1 MEEIADGVWKLAGRP
16 QHAFNSYLVG
26 DVLVDARTR
35 HAAGRILGE
44 LNGREL
50 GAHVLTHAHADHQGS
65 SAAVCRARDVPL
77 WCGAADVH
85 VAESGRTTEA
95 GTGHWIG
102 RWQERNWAGPGH
114 SVARALHEG
123 DDVAGFEVLEVPGH
137 APGHIALW
145 RERDR
150 VLITG
155 DVLFNRHPLTGRPH
169 LGEPPAIFT
178 RDPEANRASI
188 RRIAAL
194 RPRLACFGHGP
205 VLRDPGLLTDVA
217 DRLPAPLTWAL

>member
-1 MEEIADGVWKLAGRP
+1 MEQIADNVFKLAGRP
-16 QHAFNSYLVG
+16 RDAFNSYLVG

-35 HAAGRILGE
+35 HAAKRILGE
-44 LNGREL
+44 LDGHPL

-65 SAAVCRARDVPL
+65 SAAVCTARGVPL
-77 WCGAADVH
+77 WCGTKDVA
-85 VAESGRTTEA
+85 VAESGKTTQA
-95 GTGHWIG
+95 STDHWIT

-114 SVARALHEG
+114 RVERALNEG
-123 DDVAGFEVLEVPGH
+123 DTVAGFEVLEVPGH

-188 RRIAAL
+188 RRVAAL

-205 VLRDPGLLTDVA
+205 VLRDPGLLTDLA
-217 DRLPAPLTWAL
+217 DRLPAP

>member
-1 MEEIADGVWKLAGRP
+1 MEQIADKVWKLAGRP

-35 HAAGRILGE
+35 HAASRILEE
-44 LNGREL
+44 LDGHSLN
-50 GAHVLTHAHADHQGS
+50 AHVLTHAHADHQGS
-65 SAAVCRARDVPL
+65 SAAVCTARDVPL
-77 WCGAADVH
+77 WCGEKDVH
-85 VAESGRTTEA
+85 VAESGRTTAA
-95 GTGHWIG
+95 GTGHWIS

-114 SVARALHEG
+114 PVARALRDG
-123 DDVAGFEVLEVPGH
+123 DTVAGFEVLEVPGH

-150 VLITG
+150 ILITG

-169 LGEPPAIFT
+169 LAEPPLIFT
-178 RDPEANRASI
+178 RDPRANRASI
-188 RRIAAL
+188 RRISTL

-205 VLRDPGLLTDVA
+205 VLRDPGLISDLA
-217 DRLPAPLTWAL
+217 DRLPAP

>member
-1 MEEIADGVWKLAGRP
+1 MEQIADNVFKLAGRP
-16 QHAFNSYLVG
+16 RDAFNSYLVG

-35 HAAGRILGE
+35 HAAKRILTE
-44 LNGREL
+44 LNGHTVN
-50 GAHVLTHAHADHQGS
+50 AHMLTHAHADHQGS
-65 SAAVCRARDVPL
+65 SAAVCAARGVPL
-77 WCGAADVH
+77 WCGAKDAP
-85 VAESGRTTEA
+85 VAESGKTTQA
-95 GTGHWIG
+95 STDHWVT

-114 SVARALHEG
+114 PVTRALVEG
-123 DDVAGFEVLEVPGH
+123 DTVAGFEVLEVPGH

-169 LGEPPAIFT
+169 LREPPLIFT

-188 RRIAAL
+188 RRVAAL
-194 RPRLACFGHGP
+194 RARLACFGHGP
-205 VLRDPGLLTDVA
+205 VLRDPGLLTDLA
-217 DRLPAPLTWAL
+217 DRLPAP

>member
-1 MEEIADGVWKLAGRP
+1 MDELADNVFKLAGRP
-16 QHAFNSYLVG
+16 RDAFNSYLAEG
-26 DVLVDARTR
+26 MLVDARTR
-35 HAAGRILGE
+35 HAAKRILTE
-44 LNGREL
+44 LDGHSVT
-50 GAHVLTHAHADHQGS
+50 AHVLTHAHADHQGS
-65 SAAVCRARDVPL
+65 SAAICTAKGIPL
-77 WCGAADVH
+77 WCGAEDVA
-85 VAESGRTTEA
+85 VAESGRTTQA
-95 GTGHWIG
+95 GTNHWIC

-114 SVARALHEG
+114 PVDRALRDG
-123 DDVAGFEVLEVPGH
+123 DTVGSFEVLEVPGH

-155 DVLFNRHPLTGRPH
+155 DVLFNRHPVTGRPH

-188 RRIAAL
+188 RRVAAL

-205 VLRDPGLLTDVA
+205 VLRDPGLLSDFA
-217 DRLPAPLTWAL
+217 DRL

>member
-1 MEEIADGVWKLAGRP
+1 MELIADNLWKLAGHP
-16 QHAFNSYLVG
+16 QHAFNSYLAG

-35 HAAGRILGE
+35 HASGRILKE
-44 LNGREL
+44 LDGHKL
-50 GAHVLTHAHADHQGS
+50 GAHLITHAHADHQGS
-65 SAAVCRARDVPL
+65 SAAVCKAREVPL
-77 WCGAADVH
+77 WCGAAKVH
-85 VAESGRTTEA
+85 VAEGGRTTEA
-95 GTGHWIG
+95 GTGHWVS

-114 SVARALHEG
+114 PVSRALHEG
-123 DDVAGFEVLEVPGH
+123 DEVAGFEVLEVPGH

-150 VLITG
+150 VLIAG
-155 DVLFNRHPLTGRPH
+155 DVLFNRHPLTGRPR
-169 LGEPPAIFT
+169 LGEPPVMFT

-194 RPRLACFGHGP
+194 RPRLTCFGHGP

-217 DRLPAPLTWAL
+217 DRLPAP